1 MVDRQNGA
9 RHDFR
14 ILQVN
19 VGMLKEKYPPG
30 YCMYRIYRIYNNHP
44 VNGVV
49 SACAIQLCSTCG
61 IDISGGAIPDRFGA
75 CISCEGVCVLG
86 AKPT

>member
-1 MVDRQNGA
+1 MVDRQNEA

-14 ILQVN
+14 ILQVD
-19 VGMLKEKYPPG
+19 VGMLKEEYHPG
-30 YCMYRIYRIYNNHP
+30 YCMYRMYNNHP

-49 SACAIQLCSTCG
+49 SVCATQLCSTCG
-61 IDISGGAIPDRFGA
+61 MGISSGVVLHRFSA